1 MAKEEEESN
10 TSALLPSTGQWPM
23 ADGLTFGSEAEIV
36 VWHELKAVQAIL
48 PRTETIGIVPNCVLR
63 VAGHEFSPDFV
74 VTYKGRAGIIE
85 VDGPH
90 HRGRYAADRQK
101 DELELD
107 AGMKYAYRIPVEDVS
122 VPEYLYGH
130 LERFLKR
137 LD

>member
-1 MAKEEEESN
+1 MAAEEEASN
-10 TSALLPSTGQWPM
+10 TGALLPSTGQWPM
-23 ADGLTFGSEAEIV
+23 ADGLTFGSKAEIV
-36 VWHELKAVQAIL
+36 VWNELKSVQAML

-107 AGMKYAYRIPVEDVS
+107 AGVKYAYRIPVEDVS
-122 VPEYLYGH
+122 VPAHLYGH
-130 LERFLKR
+130 FERFLKR